1 MGTGAAQVE
10 RTVRGVLPDLGRLP
24 ISLDLR
30 AISIAEGIRAALS
43 VAVIIALREYL
54 DIPEMSEAALAS
66 LLTCLCDA
74 GGPIRR
80 RVPALLSFTLIG
92 AAVTASFGMMRVFGM
107 GVALPLGILALFCTS
122 FARIY
127 GQSPQ
132 QVGALISTVVILAL
146 DRPMAPAQAGVL
158 AAFFLL
164 GGVWATLLTMV
175 IWQVHPYG
183 PARRGVAEAYRRLS
197 LLTADLR
204 SLLLAAPGDAVWEA
218 HARDHRG
225 GVREAIEAARGI
237 VMETLR
243 TRGAASARAEQSLI
257 RLETADQ
264 IFNALIALSDLTEH
278 AGSRERA
285 AVEPLLRRLRPL
297 LAAMGRAIVT
307 DTPQNVPQIGRS
319 IDALAAA
326 AAALPEG
333 DRVEVDR
340 VRAIFDRI
348 VERLRIAQT
357 LAAPEN
363 FLSDAG
369 APGQRP
375 PLWQRVRQPLVANLT
390 WGSPAL
396 RHALRTAA
404 VAGEALALTML
415 WYSPYGHWL
424 TITICA
430 TLQPYYALTLTRAV
444 ERVGG
449 TALGGLGAGLVGLV
463 CTTPLATALAM
474 FPLAVLALSVRA
486 VNHGLFMVMLTP
498 LIVLLVDVG
507 TSDAS
512 EWTVATVRAADAAGR
527 RGGGRQHV
535 PALAD
540 LGARAALE
548 RTARGD
554 RRPRALR
561 RGRTGLPAWCVAGQ
575 RGRAGAARCRRGH
588 QRAGGDDQPGPAG
601 AGRRGPRRTAGG
613 DGDRR
618 RAAPLCRTAI
628 GDAARSAAARGR
640 SGGGLA
646 RLARLDRRRDADAG
660 GRPDRPAASAELA
673 RDRIARPDRPSGG
686 ADGRHAA
693 ACLRLTAACR
703 SGLPRSPRS
712 PRSRTVAS
720 LIGISSILQPG
731 RR

>member
-132 QVGALISTVVILAL
+132 QVGALLSTVVILAL

-512 EWTVATVRAADAAGR
+512 EWTVATVRAGLTLLGGVAAVASTFLLWPTWEPERLWNGLRAAIGAHGRYAEAELDCLLGVSTASAVERARRAAG
-527 RGGGRQHV
+527 V
-535 PALAD
+535 ATN
-540 LGARAALE
+540 ALE
-548 RTARGD
+548 ATISRALLEPVGVAHDELQAATVIDA
-554 RRPRALR
+554 ALR
-561 RGRTGLPAWCVAGQ
+561 RFAGRLSAMLLDPRLRAGVPAEALRGWRDWIGGAMRTLAEGRTDLPP
-575 RGRAGAARCRRGH
+575 RPSL
-588 QRAGGDDQPGPAG
+588 PG
-601 AGRRGPRRTAGG
+601 TE
-613 DGDRR
+613 
-618 RAAPLCRTAI
+618 
-628 GDAARSAAARGR
+628 S
-640 SGGGLA
+640 LA
-646 RLARLDRRRDADAG
+646 RIVRQVELMAG
-660 GRPDRPAASAELA
+660 
-673 RDRIARPDRPSGG
+673 
-686 ADGRHAA
+686 
-693 ACLRLTAACR
+693 T
-703 SGLPRSPRS
+703 LPRVS
-712 PRSRTVAS
+712 
-720 LIGISSILQPG
+720 G
-731 RR
+731 

>member
-1 MGTGAAQVE
+1 MGIGAAQVGQA
-10 RTVRGVLPDLGRLP
+10 VRGVLPDLGRLP

-54 DIPEMSEAALAS
+54 DIPAMSEAALAS

-92 AAVTASFGMMRVFGM
+92 ATVTASFGMIRVFGI

-122 FARIY
+122 LARIY

-132 QVGALISTVVILAL
+132 QVGALLSTVVILAL
-146 DRPMAPAQAGVL
+146 DRPMAPAQAGAQ

-204 SLLLAAPGDAVWEA
+204 SLLLAAPGDAVWDA
-218 HARDHRG
+218 HARSHRG
-225 GVREAIEAARGI
+225 GVREAIEAARAI

-243 TRGAASARAEQSLI
+243 ARGAASARAEQSLI

-285 AVEPLLRRLRPL
+285 AIEPLLRRLRPL

-307 DTPQNVPQIGRS
+307 DTPQNMPQIGRS
-319 IDALAAA
+319 IDSLATA
-326 AAALPEG
+326 AAALPEA
-333 DRVEVDR
+333 DRL
-340 VRAIFDRI
+340 RAIFVRI
-348 VERLRIAQT
+348 VERLHIAQT

-390 WGSPAL
+390 WRSPAL

-449 TALGGLGAGLVGLV
+449 TALGGLGAGLVGFV

-507 TSDAS
+507 TPDAS
-512 EWTVATVRAADAAGR
+512 EWAVATARAGLTLLGGIAAVASTFLLWPSWEPERLGSGLRAAIGAHARYAEAELDCLLGQAPASAVERARRAAG
-527 RGGGRQHV
+527 V
-535 PALAD
+535 ATN
-540 LGARAALE
+540 ALE
-548 RTARGD
+548 ATISRALLEPIGVAHDELEAATVIDA
-554 RRPRALR
+554 ALR
-561 RGRTGLPAWCVAGQ
+561 RFAGRLSAMLLDPGLRAGVPAAALRGWRDWIGGAMRTLAEGRTDLPP
-575 RGRAGAARCRRGH
+575 RPSL
-588 QRAGGDDQPGPAG
+588 PG
-601 AGRRGPRRTAGG
+601 TE
-613 DGDRR
+613 
-618 RAAPLCRTAI
+618 
-628 GDAARSAAARGR
+628 S
-640 SGGGLA
+640 LA
-646 RLARLDRRRDADAG
+646 
-660 GRPDRPAASAELA
+660 
-673 RDRIARPDRPSGG
+673 RIARQVELMAG
-686 ADGRHAA
+686 
-693 ACLRLTAACR
+693 T
-703 SGLPRSPRS
+703 LPRVS
-712 PRSRTVAS
+712 
-720 LIGISSILQPG
+720 G
-731 RR
+731 